1 MHEAY
6 SGFDYLIILEYLDIK
21 IELVDRGHFVFLF
34 HCTTAVVSAV
44 VSAYRLLRI
53 FQGPSGHGY

>member
-34 HCTTAVVSAV
+34 HCTTAVVSA
-44 VSAYRLLRI
+44 YRLLRI